1 MTVTKSG
8 VRRGGAWAAAEVAA
22 TSTASATV
30 TGASGIRARPAAHCA
45 ARAARRAGGAPCRN
59 RSARAGATGIE
70 GGRVVVFVLIAVS
83 FLGGGRGMAG
93 APGGGGRAPPAPTRG
108 AGRGGGG

>member
-93 APGGGGRAPPAPTRG
+93 HPREGLRALAASRAAAAGGGGG
-108 AGRGGGG
+108 